1 MLASNLLNQTS
12 RAEEP
17 VQVEPLP
24 LRLGRATSRLTRTLA
39 DAQDLSSKLAALRCI
54 GGWAQGK
61 IGRFGKIHEVT
72 LRLHGLNLTVDT
84 SRAELIPY
92 WEIWYECTY
101 DPIPG
106 FCPVDA
112 ECVIDVG
119 ANIGAF
125 ALHQA
130 LKKRAKRVIAF
141 EPSPT
146 VFQRLAANLE
156 LNSLQNVQ
164 VLNVAVGN
172 RCGNLPFV
180 EFPMSVNSRIGNNG
194 QQGAFLVACV
204 TLDSALKPLSI
215 RKVSLIKIDTEGYEK
230 QVLEGASE
238 TLQRTERL
246 IIELHK
252 ESDKTELEVL
262 LFAQDFRFIARKAD
276 VLFYSR

>member
-1 MLASNLLNQTS
+1 
-12 RAEEP
+12 

-24 LRLGRATSRLTRTLA
+24 LRLGRATSRVTRTLA

-72 LRLHGLNLTVDT
+72 LRLHGLNLTVDP
-84 SRAELIPY
+84 SRAELLPY
-92 WEIWYECTY
+92 WEIWYECAY

-146 VFQRLAANLE
+146 VFRRLTANLE
-156 LNSLQNVQ
+156 LNGLQNVH
-164 VLNVAVGN
+164 VHNVAVGD
-172 RCGNLPFV
+172 RCCSLPFL
-180 EFPMSVNSRIGNNG
+180 ELPMSVNSRIGDNG
-194 QQGAFLVACV
+194 QRAALRVACV
-204 TLDSALKPLSI
+204 TLDSVLKPLNI
-215 RKVSLIKIDTEGYEK
+215 RKVNMIKIDTEGYEK

-252 ESDKTELEVL
+252 ESDKAELEEL
-262 LFAQDFRFIARKAD
+262 LFDQGFRFITRKAD
-276 VLFYSR
+276 VLFYCR